1 MVSKKTALSLAIGSA
16 FATSMA
22 LAPVASA
29 ADNPFE
35 MDSLKD
41 GYQIVAEE
49 KAGEGKCGEG
59 KCGNAAATDTKA
71 KTNTNR
77 TRTSGR

>member
-1 MVSKKTALSLAIGSA
+1 MVSKKTAVSLAIGSA
-16 FATSMA
+16 FATSIA

-41 GYQIVAEE
+41 GYQIVADN
-49 KAGEGKCGEG
+49 KSREGKCGEG
-59 KCGNAAATDTKA
+59 KCGAGTSDAKATKGNANK
-71 KTNTNR
+71 
-77 TRTSGR
+77 TRTSSR

>member
-41 GYQIVAEE
+41 GYQIVAGE
-49 KAGEGKCGEG
+49 KAEEGKCGEG
-59 KCGNAAATDTKA
+59 KCGKEAATDTKA